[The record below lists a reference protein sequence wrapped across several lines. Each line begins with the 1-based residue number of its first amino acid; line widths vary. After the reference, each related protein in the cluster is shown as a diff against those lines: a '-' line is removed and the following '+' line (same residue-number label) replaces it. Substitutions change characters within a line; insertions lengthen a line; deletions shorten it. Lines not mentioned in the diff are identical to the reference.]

1 MADSG
6 MRRRAPVGAGAWGQ
20 DTDKPKA
27 PMASA
32 KVLERMDVFT
42 KFHDE
47 DKVQTSRGATM
58 ALFSWILVLVL
69 VCSETY
75 EFMTAP
81 TKEHLVVDTS
91 LGEKLNI
98 TIDLTFHALTCA
110 DVHVDAMDVAGD
122 NQMQVEH
129 NMLKQ
134 RLSAEGQPI
143 GFPFLEDPTDF
154 ESKRAGALAAASPS
168 DYCGSCFDASTA
180 RGKDKGAS
188 PSCCNSC
195 EDVLAAYRSQ
205 RLALGRIKSTAPQCQ
220 PGFKVPVSVGP
231 MQKGEGCNLNGF
243 MSVNKVAGNFHI
255 AFGDSVVKDGR
266 HIHQFIPSEAPF
278 FNVSHSISHISFG
291 DEYPGRVNPLDG
303 KVKYVSQEL
312 GTGLFQYFIKVIP
325 TNYKGRKGNV
335 IRTNRI
341 SVTERFKPLHK
352 EGEVRLEGDSHAHAD
367 QTSVLPGVFFIY
379 DLSPFNVE
387 VSTVTTP
394 FSHFV
399 VKLCAIAGGVF
410 SISRLLDNFFYYS
423 GVFLG
428 KGTGFLAGTPR

>member
-1 MADSG
+1 MTESG
-6 MRRRAPVGAGAWGQ
+6 MRRRAPVNAGAWGA
-20 DTDKPKA
+20 DADKPKA
-27 PMASA
+27 PIASA

-47 DKVQTSRGATM
+47 DKIQTSRGASM
-58 ALFSWILVLVL
+58 ALFSWVLVLVL
-69 VCSETY
+69 LCSEAY
-75 EFMTAP
+75 EAFL
-81 TKEHLVVDTS
+81 EHLVVDTS
-91 LGEKLNI
+91 LGDKLNI
-98 TIDLTFHALTCA
+98 TLDMTFHALTCA

-134 RLSAEGQPI
+134 RLSSQGERI

-154 ESKRAGALAAASPS
+154 DSKKADALVGAAPW
-168 DYCGSCFDASTA
+168 DYCGSCFQA
-180 RGKDKGAS
+180 RTHTGA
-188 PSCCNSC
+188 CCNSC
-195 EDVLAAYRSQ
+195 QDLEQAYLTQ
-205 RLALGRIKSTAPQCQ
+205 GLPMGKIKNTAPQCL
-220 PGFKVPVSVGP
+220 PGFQAPAPSGP
-231 MQKGEGCNLNGF
+231 MQKGEGCNLKGF

-278 FNVSHSISHISFG
+278 FNVSHTIQHVSFG

-303 KVKYVSQEL
+303 KVKYVSSTV

-325 TNYKGRKGNV
+325 THYKGRAGEA

-352 EGEVRLEGDSHAHAD
+352 EGEARLTGDSHAHND

-387 VSTVTTP
+387 VSTVSVP
-394 FSHFV
+394 FSHFL

-410 SISRLLDNFFYYS
+410 SISRLLDNVFYYS